1 MYSGA
6 RQAARSGL
14 SAITDFLLSGGKPAA
29 AQVQRLLPALE
40 MSGSRTLRDAGR
52 RAAVRAGLTDEL
64 TAFPSVVSQQGG
76 NLGLLG
82 IRQSLPSAAP
92 TPAGLNPALRGFT
105 GQANVG
111 ALSPEMQ
118 AIIRAAEQGRKAT
131 PSAPGVRGVPPLA
144 QNRPPAPLAEAPQ
157 PPVRYPEPARGET
170 ARQITMLKPGEGEVG
185 SMGTRL
191 TYRPG
196 TQGVDRRLGSTTY
209 GEGVELGASSAYPR
223 TPAGS
228 SAQEQMR
235 LSSQLNRGGSSAE
248 LPGTP
253 LLRTQG
259 SNQYVAPR
267 PAFGPGASN
276 EVFDSA
282 VDVAFGG
289 SRGGGTGAQVAQ
301 GGRGGALV
309 RSPGGEMVD
318 ELMID
323 PVFVREISERAPEL
337 VGAFRN
343 AAGGV
348 QTADLGNILS
358 NRALLAALGAA
369 GLGAAGYGAASFMG
383 GGSQDRTGETTA
395 QAPTVPARPLFTE
408 DGATPLGDG
417 AAPVAPATAPGLGV
431 IDPSAASPSPAAIVT
446 SGGDQRKS
454 AVREALSQFDPAAA
468 AVMRATEALPPEKYT
483 PERGGIAKYYADRAA
498 YAQQAPVRKEL
509 VEMMRGMQTERSG
522 DLAAWA
528 EKHPALAY
536 EIQRRQLANP
546 AANQQSAES
555 ITTTTVTTPMGSETA
570 ANAVGAGE
578 AALNDSLNP
587 SQSTKEMVD
596 ATRMQLQPNLQRVQ
610 DFIQRQAPRSRMYAG
625 Y

>member
-1 MYSGA
+1 MSLVGRLLKQGIKSVDDLAQQVMPAILQTGDSVLVERTTNALRKMGA
-6 RQAARSGL
+6 KVPSQPGVGLLGTRTVPTSRQLGQAPKPEFGPGA
-14 SAITDFLLSGGKPAA
+14 KPAA
-29 AQVQRLLPALE
+29 P
-40 MSGSRTLRDAGR
+40 
-52 RAAVRAGLTDEL
+52 LT
-64 TAFPSVVSQQGG
+64 GG
-76 NLGLLG
+76 
-82 IRQSLPSAAP
+82 
-92 TPAGLNPALRGFT
+92 
-105 GQANVG
+105 
-111 ALSPEMQ
+111 
-118 AIIRAAEQGRKAT
+118 
-131 PSAPGVRGVPPLA
+131 APGVRGLSPLV
-144 QNRPPAPLAEAPQ
+144 QNRPPAALAEPPT

-196 TQGVDRRLGSTTY
+196 TQGVSGRLGSTTY

-223 TPAGS
+223 PGQSLGEAMEV
-228 SAQEQMR
+228 SATVR
-235 LSSQLNRGGSSAE
+235 PE

-259 SNQYVAPR
+259 NNQYVAPR
-267 PAFGPGASN
+267 PAFGPGATG
-276 EVFDSA
+276 EALDRT
-282 VDVAFGG
+282 VDLAFGG
-289 SRGGGTGAQVAQ
+289 ARGGGGAKAQVLQ
-301 GGRGGALV
+301 GGPGGALV

-323 PVFVREISERAPEL
+323 PVRVREIFEKSPEL

-358 NRALLAALGAA
+358 NPALLAALGAA
-369 GLGAAGYGAASFMG
+369 GGGAAGYGIASMLG
-383 GGSQDRTGETTA
+383 RQSPDRTGETTA
-395 QAPTVPARPLFTE
+395 QAPTIPPRPLFTE

-417 AAPVAPATAPGLGV
+417 ASSVAPATQPGTGV
-431 IDPSAASPSPAAIVT
+431 IDPSAATPSRAAIT
-446 SGGDQRKS
+446 TTGGAQRAS
-454 AVREALSQFDPAAA
+454 AVREALAQYDPAAA

-483 PERGGIAKYYADRAA
+483 PQRGGIAKYYADREA

-528 EKHPALAY
+528 QANPALAY

-570 ANAVGAGE
+570 ANAVGNAE
-578 AALNDSLNP
+578 ATGQAMTNP
-587 SQSTKEMVD
+587 SQASFELVD
-596 ATRMQLQPNLQRVQ
+596 ATRPQIQSNLQRVQ